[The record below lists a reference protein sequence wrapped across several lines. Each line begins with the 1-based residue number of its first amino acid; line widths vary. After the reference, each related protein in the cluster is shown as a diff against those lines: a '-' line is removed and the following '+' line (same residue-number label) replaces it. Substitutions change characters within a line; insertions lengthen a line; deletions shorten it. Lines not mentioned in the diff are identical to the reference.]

1 MRLRKRTLHIILGVL
16 LGLLFFFLLKSCI
29 GDHLGEELYIIGQDT
44 RWKEL
49 KLRGKERNLV
59 VFNNDLLT
67 QIAHEEEFRIRITS
81 SVHLIHELNEGKLD
95 AILTVMN
102 PEDMKGHYLFSDPYF
117 LTGAV
122 LILPFN
128 AKVKRE
134 GKKINVIAIRPD
146 SPLISVL
153 GIDPTI
159 RVKIYDHILDAL
171 EDVRMK
177 KIDGAIF
184 PALTAYYYL
193 DSFFRGELRV
203 ATSPLTDE
211 GIRLA
216 TLNNEKG
223 KTLIEKFDRGI
234 KKLKEEGEYQALL
247 SRRGLY
253 NTELPSQ

>member
-1 MRLRKRTLHIILGVL
+1 MSLRRRKLHILLGVL
-16 LGLLFFFLLKSCI
+16 LGLLFFVLLRSCI
-29 GDHLGEELYIIGQDT
+29 GDHLGEDLYIIGQDT
-44 RWKEL
+44 SWKEVRP
-49 KLRGKERNLV
+49 RGKERNLV

-67 QIAHEEEFRIRITS
+67 LIAQEEEFRIRITP
-81 SVHLIHELNEGKLD
+81 SVHLLEELNEGKFD
-95 AILTVMN
+95 AILTLMN
-102 PEDMKGHYLFSDPYF
+102 PEDMKGHYLFSEPYF
-117 LTGAV
+117 LTGSV
-122 LILPFN
+122 LILPYN

-134 GKKINVIAIRPD
+134 GKKINVIAIQGD

-159 RVKIYDHILDAL
+159 QVKIYDDILDAL

-184 PALTAYYYL
+184 PALPAYYYL
-193 DSFFRGELRV
+193 DSFFRGELKV

-223 KTLIEKFDRGI
+223 KILIEKFDRGI
-234 KKLKEEGEYQALL
+234 TKLKEEGAYQALL
-247 SRRGLY
+247 GNRGLY
-253 NTELPSQ
+253 NTELPAQ